1 MDADA
6 RARATQRLE
15 LLRVMRAGRDRVDE
29 VLAIIRD
36 SDSDDGAAAA
46 IGELLGC
53 DAGTAF
59 AVLSLQLRRFR
70 VRPTD
75 LLTAEIDEL
84 EAALSA
90 PASAPAAAPVPA
102 PSAPFRP
109 RDEYTS
115 REHRYSLGTVEAT
128 GEPYA
133 SVPVTTGVADYEEFY
148 RLTPEQHARFLAD
161 PDAALAFVEECR
173 LREHDD
179 LLLQQPGWN
188 RGTPS

>member
-36 SDSDDGAAAA
+36 SDSDDSAAAA

-53 DAGTAF
+53 EAGTAF

-70 VRPTD
+70 VGPVD

-90 PASAPAAAPVPA
+90 PATAAGPT
-102 PSAPFRP
+102 P

-115 REHRYSLGTVEAT
+115 REHRFSLGTMEAT
-128 GEPYA
+128 GERYA
-133 SVPVTTGVADYEEFY
+133 SFPVTTGVADYEEYY
-148 RLTPEQHARFLAD
+148 RLTPEQHARFIAD
-161 PDAALAFVEECR
+161 PVAALAFVEECR
-173 LREHDD
+173 RREHDD
-179 LLLQQPGWN
+179 LLLQRPGWN

>member
-53 DAGTAF
+53 DAATAF

-84 EAALSA
+84 EAAV
-90 PASAPAAAPVPA
+90 SAPAAAPA
-102 PSAPFRP
+102 APFRP

-128 GEPYA
+128 GEHYA

-173 LREHDD
+173 RREHDD